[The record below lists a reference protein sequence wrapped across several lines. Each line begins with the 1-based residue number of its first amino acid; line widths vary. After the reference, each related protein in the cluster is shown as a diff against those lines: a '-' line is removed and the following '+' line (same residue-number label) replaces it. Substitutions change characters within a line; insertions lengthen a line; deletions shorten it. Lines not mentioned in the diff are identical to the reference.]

1 MTNRQ
6 LGWWHSQYMESHK
19 INVPNHQPDSDDS
32 HVYLFGGISHINVWA
47 LHSHL
52 TRCENPFLGTSSLQ
66 SPQKQQSRLC
76 ILTLRC
82 SSLVDRQQDASSSV
96 VDHRFQVSGASAETC
111 QNWGSHPAFR
121 PGLKTFAPGLPT
133 ETQLAS
139 TDFHAEL
146 SGNNTVL
153 GFSPR
158 LSVSECLKNQH
169 CPQAQIHQMVFS
181 EIKVP
186 ITPLICHWLTY

>member
-1 MTNRQ
+1 
-6 LGWWHSQYMESHK
+6 MESHK
-19 INVPNHQPDSDDS
+19 INVPNYQPDSDDS
-32 HVYLFGGISHINVWA
+32 HFYLFGGLSHINHINVWA

-52 TRCENPFLGTSSLQ
+52 TRCENPFFGHFKPPKPPKTN
-66 SPQKQQSRLC
+66 SPGCAFWPCGAPRWLTVSKMRLPRWLTDSKLVEPQQM
-76 ILTLRC
+76 
-82 SSLVDRQQDASSSV
+82 
-96 VDHRFQVSGASAETC
+96 H
-111 QNWGSHPAFR
+111 WGSHPAVR

-139 TDFHAEL
+139 DFHAEL
-146 SGNNTVL
+146 SGNKMS
-153 GFSPR
+153 GFSVGFSKSQ
-158 LSVSECLKNQH
+158 LCCFGCLKNQH